1 MTETVQLALVAVLP
15 VIVTQLV
22 TAYIAYRGQL
32 QQNAKLDNITNKS
45 TTQDEKLNQIVLKTD
60 KGDEKLDQIHTQTN
74 SNLTEQKALIQK
86 LQDQINQLMVEKG
99 KADER
104 EGNKEKP

>member
-1 MTETVQLALVAVLP
+1 MTETVQLALVAVFP

-32 QQNAKLDNITNKS
+32 QQNAKLDSITNKS
-45 TTQDEKLNQIVLKTD
+45 TTQDEKLNQIVFKTD

-104 EGNKEKP
+104 EGKK